1 MQNSHAQFENYL
13 AEKQNM
19 QHKMMKREAPEKE
32 ELEKKDKLVVVEKD
46 TGVLLN
52 GLEMADKPVFALQIQ
67 LFETV

>member
-1 MQNSHAQFENYL
+1 
-13 AEKQNM
+13 
-19 QHKMMKREAPEKE
+19 MMELEAAKKE